1 MVEEKG
7 TLEGDGMGRMFWAV
21 LFWIW
26 GFLGLA
32 LFVFV
37 SKNIPGEL
45 LWIGD
50 HRIKMNARRF
60 PKTRRDGAFSNERR
74 MNQLGQ
80 SRILPMSSLIQI
92 KELSAS
98 NLFI

>member
-1 MVEEKG
+1 VTRRRFPPPWMVEETG

-37 SKNIPGEL
+37 SNNIPGEL
-45 LWIGD
+45 LWIGG
-50 HRIKMNARRF
+50 MMLF
-60 PKTRRDGAFSNERR
+60 G
-74 MNQLGQ
+74 
-80 SRILPMSSLIQI
+80 
-92 KELSAS
+92 LSA
-98 NLFI
+98 LMIRPPD